1 MTSKRKTVF
10 SAKIPTVIGPG
21 SNRVLGDGD
30 PYRFWVV
37 GPGSSGYKR
46 DPYARELA
54 GASDFPDCVA
64 VLRAS
69 DTYPWHDGG
78 FRTPDFSD
86 MVIYQAHIGTYAVRS
101 AGVASNFL
109 DVAAKVPYL
118 AALGINLLQ
127 PLPIDEQE
135 ASPSLGYGGADLF
148 SPDFPYVANTAD
160 LPVYLSTING
170 LLHGKRT
177 GAAHDPE
184 YRIGTQPTQGT
195 RRSLSRFR
203 HRGCV
208 RRRLQSCGRL
218 YGKWSAGRQL
228 HLLF

>member
-1 MTSKRKTVF
+1 MLSQQNL
-10 SAKIPTVIGPG
+10 SAATPTGAMLVAGG
-21 SNRVLGDGD
+21 ATFRVWAPRATAVYLNGRFAGAVYDEQTEDRLLGKNPDGYWTGFQAGAQDGD

-78 FRTPDFSD
+78 FRAPDFSD
-86 MVIYQAHIGTYAVRS
+86 MVIYQAHIGTYAVRR
-101 AGVASNFL
+101 AGVASNVL

-127 PLPIDEQE
+127 PL
-135 ASPSLGYGGADLF
+135 
-148 SPDFPYVANTAD
+148 
-160 LPVYLSTING
+160 
-170 LLHGKRT
+170 R
-177 GAAHDPE
+177 
-184 YRIGTQPTQGT
+184 
-195 RRSLSRFR
+195 
-203 HRGCV
+203 
-208 RRRLQSCGRL
+208 
-218 YGKWSAGRQL
+218 
-228 HLLF
+228 